1 MATNSPRL
9 KEIIELIQR
18 HLDAHELLQA
28 VDLIETHQGLLSQ
41 APPKQRLTLL
51 HNLPQ
56 RVRQTS
62 PHLLALEAEAL
73 VEQGNLKE
81 AVDIFDAARL
91 LFLASNQKNDALRMA
106 LHLVRLHHLR
116 EDLGLARLYTRM
128 VIELLRDP
136 DIDDKTLEVDALL
149 RVAILAPDI
158 GLYAQGEELAKIAL
172 HVYERQGN
180 AAGAC
185 DAALILF
192 NFHNQTGRY
201 QTSGSYLQMAR
212 QLQQIAGLGPSYQV
226 AILNSDAHWHW
237 YQGNLPKALELAL
250 QAIDLAD
257 RTEQPKQRI
266 YNRLVAGN
274 VARDLG
280 DFFTARRWYDETE
293 RLTRKIGFTLFL
305 GWIDVHRAWLAILQE
320 QYSAARSL
328 LQRALLTQD
337 YGQAM
342 SFSVFQ
348 AVLYSLTGRF
358 VEAVELLQ
366 RSLAFYQRTG
376 DPLSVSTLQLH
387 LAFNF
392 LQMTQRE
399 RANQMLEAALKWM
412 AEQRIDYLPHW
423 WHPSIMATLCT
434 HALAEGIY
442 PHVAEQ
448 MAVKHLRGVIVQ
460 ALQPL
465 LGHADETVRR
475 RAFDILENLNADP
488 LSILGP
494 IADETVR
501 KTLGQLIA
509 SGRLTVTGL
518 PALCQMLTTAER
530 RNRPNPTLIAVFG
543 LHVHGA
549 SRKQIADQL
558 GISEAAVRNYITLI
572 YKIFGLTYDPEY
584 RRARLKMLRELAQQ
598 AGLIPAEE

>member
-18 HLDAHELLQA
+18 HLDAHELPQA
-28 VDLIETHQGLLSQ
+28 VDLIETHQGLLSK

-201 QTSGSYLQMAR
+201 QTSGSYLQRAR

-237 YQGNLPKALELAL
+237 YRGNLPEALELAL

-274 VARDLG
+274 VARALG
-280 DFFTARRWYDETE
+280 NFFTAQRWYDEAE
-293 RLTRKIGFTLFL
+293 RLTHKIGFTLFL

-328 LQRALLTQD
+328 LQRALLTHD

-366 RSLAFYQRTG
+366 RSLAFYQRTS
-376 DPLSVSTLQLH
+376 DPLSVATLQLH

-392 LQMTQRE
+392 LQMKQQE
-399 RANQMLEAALKWM
+399 KANQMLEAALGWM

-448 MAVKHLRGVIVQ
+448 MAVKHLRGVIVR

-509 SGRLTVTGL
+509 SGRLAVAGL

-530 RNRPNPTLIAVFG
+530 RNRPNPTLIAVFV

-558 GISEAAVRNYITLI
+558 GISEAAVRNYITLV

-584 RRARLKMLRELAQQ
+584 RRERLKMLRELARQ
-598 AGLIPAEE
+598 AGFIPAEE

>member
-1 MATNSPRL
+1 MAADFPRL

-18 HLDAHELLQA
+18 HLDAHELSQA
-28 VDLIETHQGLLSQ
+28 VNLLETHQELLSK
-41 APPKQRLTLL
+41 APPEQRLTLL
-51 HNLPQ
+51 YNLPQ
-56 RVRQTS
+56 RIRQTS

-81 AVDIFDAARL
+81 AGETFDAARL
-91 LFLASNQKNDALRMA
+91 LFLASNQKNKALRMA
-106 LHLVRLHHLR
+106 LHSVRLHHLR
-116 EDLGLARLYTRM
+116 EDLGLARLHTRM
-128 VIELLRDP
+128 VIDLLRDP
-136 DIDDKTLEVDALL
+136 DVDDKALEVDALL

-172 HVYERQGN
+172 RMYERRGD

-192 NFHNQTGRY
+192 NFYNQTGRY

-212 QLQQIAGLGPSYQV
+212 QLQQIAELGPSYQV

-257 RTEQPKQRI
+257 RTEQSKQRI

-280 DFFTARRWYDETE
+280 NFFTARRWYDEAE
-293 RLTRKIGFTLFL
+293 HLTREIGFTLFL

-320 QYSAARSL
+320 QYSAARPL
-328 LQRALLTQD
+328 LQRALTTQD

-366 RSLAFYQRTG
+366 RSLAFYQRTS
-376 DPLSVSTLQLH
+376 DPLSISTLQLH

-392 LQMTQRE
+392 LQMRQQAK
-399 RANQMLEAALKWM
+399 ANQMLEAALKWM

-423 WHPSIMATLCT
+423 WHPSITATLCT

-442 PHVAEQ
+442 THVAEQ
-448 MAVKHLRGVIVQ
+448 MAVKHLRGVIVR
-460 ALQPL
+460 AIQPL
-465 LGHADETVRR
+465 LSHADETVRH
-475 RAFDILENLNADP
+475 RALDILENLNTGP
-488 LSILGP
+488 LSILGS
-494 IADETVR
+494 IADETV
-501 KTLGQLIA
+501 KKALEQLLA
-509 SGRLTVTGL
+509 SGRLTVAGL
-518 PALCQMLTTAER
+518 PALCQMLTTAEK

-543 LHVHGA
+543 LHVYGA
-549 SRKQIADQL
+549 SRKQIASQL
-558 GISEAAVRNYITLI
+558 GISEATVRNYITRV
-572 YKIFGLTYDPEY
+572 YKIFGLTYDPEH
-584 RRARLKMLRELAQQ
+584 RRERLRMLYELARQ
-598 AGLIPAEE
+598 AGFIAAQE